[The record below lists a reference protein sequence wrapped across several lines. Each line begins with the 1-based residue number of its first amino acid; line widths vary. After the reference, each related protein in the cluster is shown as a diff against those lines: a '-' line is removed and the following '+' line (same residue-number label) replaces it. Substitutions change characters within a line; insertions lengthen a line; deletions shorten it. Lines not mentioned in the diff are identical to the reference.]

1 MDEEFMEEFK
11 SILADLNV
19 KKVDERGFR
28 IFMSWYNFYHL
39 LWLIKRFFIIFSYAA
54 IVILTIKTEYQLEV
68 SMMFKLSLLSGLF
81 FIYATI
87 FSVLPYVEG
96 QKVIN
101 LIKKLVRSYP
111 EHYILKEDEEDGRN
125 S

>member
-1 MDEEFMEEFK
+1 MDEEFMAEFK

-125 S
+125 P